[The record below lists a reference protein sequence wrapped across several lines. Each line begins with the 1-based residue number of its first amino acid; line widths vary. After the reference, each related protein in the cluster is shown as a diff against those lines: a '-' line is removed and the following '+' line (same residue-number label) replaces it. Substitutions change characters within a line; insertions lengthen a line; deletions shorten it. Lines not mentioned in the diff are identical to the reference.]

1 MIFSTFV
8 ASVYETYAMCMK
20 LYGKNGGLS
29 GKTQIQTVIK
39 PFLNL
44 INLEFF
50 AFNINL
56 AADSIALL
64 S

>member
-1 MIFSTFV
+1 MSHIQNMIFSTFV

-39 PFLNL
+39 PF
-44 INLEFF
+44 
-50 AFNINL
+50 
-56 AADSIALL
+56 
-64 S
+64 